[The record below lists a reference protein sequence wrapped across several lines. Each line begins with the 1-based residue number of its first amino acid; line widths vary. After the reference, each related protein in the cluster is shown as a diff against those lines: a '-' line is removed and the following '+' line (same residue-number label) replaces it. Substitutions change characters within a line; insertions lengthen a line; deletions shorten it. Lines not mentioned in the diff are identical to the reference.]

1 MRIGDGTAHAIRDSQ
16 WMVSRNQQGHQRR
29 ATFRDRRC
37 YEDLGERLG
46 QFAER
51 FGVKIH
57 SYVLMPNHYHLQLE
71 LVAWFGLRSIMQD
84 KYYRWFKLSTGRA

>member
-51 FGVKIH
+51 FGVEIH
-57 SYVLMPNHYHLQLE
+57 SYVLVPNRYHLQLE
-71 LVAWFGLRSIMQD
+71 LGPGAGHD
-84 KYYRWFKLSTGRA
+84 A